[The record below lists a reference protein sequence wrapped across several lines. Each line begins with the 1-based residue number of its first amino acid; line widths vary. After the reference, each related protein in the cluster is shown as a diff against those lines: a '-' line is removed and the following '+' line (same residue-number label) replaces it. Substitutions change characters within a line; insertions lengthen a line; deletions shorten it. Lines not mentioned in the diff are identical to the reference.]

1 MSGLV
6 SVVPGIGEFGRS
18 STRNLLPS
26 RASSRSRVRQ
36 VVLTSIPLVSADFL
50 AIAGSVFL
58 AALLISFLTSVQ
70 LTDIISQLVTVGLV
84 YLVIGSSKGLF
95 PATGESPVLE
105 LRKLLLTGGLSFL
118 IQAVTYSIAG
128 RMSAGGAIVMC
139 LAALL
144 FVFLAP
150 VSRFSTRRICSSFR
164 WWGEPVVV
172 IGAGPQGLALYSF
185 LARLPQRGLRPLGVV
200 DDSPEKY
207 WQMVDAGRDI
217 VYLGRTEELV
227 DICRANECHWVFADV
242 SQSTSEEMQQIL
254 NCGSLIPNLVV
265 LNSNVMLP
273 TLGTECFEAAGLPAV
288 HIRDHL
294 LFPAQRLIKRLV
306 DIALS
311 AILIAVAAPL
321 MFGIGVVIGLK
332 SPGPVLYRHQ
342 GRIGR
347 NGVRFGALKI
357 RTMVNDSQRVLEEY
371 LRSNPE
377 ARAEWEATQ
386 KLRHDPRIIPG
397 IGHFL
402 RRTSLDELPQLWNVL
417 VGDMSLVGPRP
428 IVAAEIEKYHTVYP
442 LYLRV
447 RPGLTGLWQVSGR
460 NNTTYEDRVRLDSY
474 YVRNWSLWLDYFL
487 LLRTV
492 RTVVFREGS
501 Y

>member
-18 STRNLLPS
+18 SRRNLLPS

-58 AALLISFLTSVQ
+58 AALLVSLLASVQ

-84 YLVIGSSKGLF
+84 YLVIGLSKGLF

-118 IQAVTYSIAG
+118 IQAVTYSITG
-128 RMSAGGAIVMC
+128 RLTAGGSIVMC
-139 LAALL
+139 VAALL

-311 AILIAVAAPL
+311 AILIAVATPL
-321 MFGIGVVIGLK
+321 MFGIGLVIRLK

-371 LRSNPE
+371 LRSSPE

-386 KLRHDPRIIPG
+386 KLRNDPRIIPG

-428 IVAAEIEKYHTVYP
+428 IVAAEIEKYHRVYP

-460 NNTTYEDRVRLDSY
+460 NNTSYEDRVRLDSY